1 MEKGIAVGFAALLL
15 ALCIAAF
22 PVLLERAPEP
32 MQPSETATEAMVPA
46 TEASVPEAMGT
57 STALAVLMP
66 DGAVREMDLETYLVG
81 VVLGEIP
88 ADFAQEAQKAQA
100 VVARTFALRQKVH
113 PKHEQAAVCTDPSCC
128 QCWIDPESYLAQP
141 GRDDSDVRRVKEAV
155 RATSGEVLTYEG
167 ELIEATY
174 FSCSGGRTEAAAAV
188 WGSDVPYLQSVDSPG
203 EEPLAVHDRDETE
216 LPAGE
221 FAALLEKEEPAANF
235 SGPENGWVGQTVWT
249 AGGGV
254 ETIELG
260 GVRFR
265 GIRLRTLL
273 GLRSTAFTIRVEDGT
288 VTITTRGYGH
298 RVGMSQYGA
307 QAMAQ
312 EGKTYAEILAHY
324 YVGTRLEKQTA

>member
-22 PVLLERAPEP
+22 PVLLEREPEP
-32 MQPSETATEAMVPA
+32 EQPSGTETEAMVPA
-46 TEASVPEAMGT
+46 TEASVPGT
-57 STALAVLMP
+57 EGTGTALPVRMP
-66 DGAVREMDLETYLVG
+66 DGAVREMELETYLVG

-88 ADFAQEAQKAQA
+88 GDFAPEAQKAQA
-100 VVARTFALRQKVH
+100 VVARTFALRQKAH

-141 GRDDSDVRRVKEAV
+141 GRDDGEVQRAKEAV

-203 EEPLAVHDRDETE
+203 EEPLAAHDRDKTE
-216 LPAGE
+216 LPAEE
-221 FAALLEKEEPAANF
+221 FAALLKEEEPAADF
-235 SGPENGWVGQTVWT
+235 SGPESGWVGQTVWT

-273 GLRSTAFTIRVEDGT
+273 GLRSTAFTIRAEEGA